1 MPLVQINLVK
11 GRPQEKIEKMI
22 AAVSEAIS
30 TSLEAPIST
39 VRIMVN
45 EMEDHQYGVGGKPWN
60 QVAAERRAAEEASQ

>member
-1 MPLVQINLVK
+1 MPIVQINMVK
-11 GRPQEKIEKMI
+11 GRPAEKIERMI
-22 AAVSEAIS
+22 EAVSEAIA

-60 QVAAERRAAEEASQ
+60 VVKAERSAAEEADR